1 MYEYTL
7 SVINAA
13 GEETELSRAFKRFV
27 LTDVEGLGPPA
38 TDIAASSGAG
48 DGSVFGAAHARERT
62 IVLHLVM
69 AGDVEENRLLLY
81 RAFTPKKP
89 VTLMFANRLRSVKTE
104 GYVETHEP
112 DIYAP
117 AEKVDITLRC
127 PSPWLESVTPEDFI
141 PSYSVPLFSA
151 PFSIEEGEPI
161 PVSEVV
167 DHPTSLIINSGDVE
181 CGFAA
186 VVDFSGAVE
195 GLRFANE
202 TAGTWFKLD
211 YSFAAG
217 DKLTL
222 DTRSGRL
229 AVTNLRNGSGVNML
243 RYMVSG
249 SRWLKLA
256 VGANRLGV
264 TADSGIDNAAVTIS
278 VYKLFGGV

>member
-1 MYEYTL
+1 MFDLTI
-7 SVINAA
+7 INAL
-13 GEETELSRAFKRFV
+13 GESYDLTTDNRFRVIDIDGLSPV
-27 LTDVEGLGPPA
+27 PVNINTSEG
-38 TDIAASSGAG
+38 SG
-48 DGSVFGAAHARERT
+48 DGAIFNSAFMQPRNIVITVVFCGDIETTRAAFYRIFPEKKSCT
-62 IVLHLVM
+62 IVFS
-69 AGDVEENRLLLY
+69 NKI
-81 RAFTPKKP
+81 RAARIT
-89 VTLMFANRLRSVKTE
+89 
-104 GYVETHEP
+104 GYVETNTI
-112 DIYAP
+112 DLFSQRQQAQ
-117 AEKVDITLRC
+117 VSLLC
-127 PSPWLESVTPEDFI
+127 PNPWFESQTPEDFI

-186 VVDFSGAVE
+186 VVDFTGAVE

-211 YSFAAG
+211 YSFAVG

-222 DTRSGRL
+222 DTRSGWL

-256 VGANRLGV
+256 VGANRVGV
-264 TADSGIDNAAVTIS
+264 TADSGIDSAAVTIS

>member
-38 TDIAASSGAG
+38 TDIVASSGAG

-69 AGDVEENRLLLY
+69 AGDVEENRLRLY

-89 VTLMFANRLRSVKTE
+89 VTLKFTNRLRSVKTV

-141 PSYSVPLFSA
+141 PSYSVPLFYA
-151 PFSIEEGEPI
+151 PFSIELDDPI
-161 PVSEVV
+161 PVSETV
-167 DHPTSLIINSGDVE
+167 DHPTSLVINSGDVE

-186 VVDFSGAVE
+186 EVTFSGAVT

-202 TAGTWFKLD
+202 ATGTWFKLD

-229 AVTNLRNGSGVNML
+229 AVTNLRNGSNVNML

-256 VGANRLGV
+256 VGANRVGV
-264 TADSGIDNAAVTIS
+264 TADSGIGNAAVTIS
-278 VYKLFGGV
+278 VYRLFGGV

>member
-1 MYEYTL
+1 MFDLTI
-7 SVINAA
+7 INAL
-13 GEETELSRAFKRFV
+13 GESYDLTTDNRFRVIDIDGLSPV
-27 LTDVEGLGPPA
+27 PVNINTSEG
-38 TDIAASSGAG
+38 SG
-48 DGSVFGAAHARERT
+48 DGAIFNSAFMQPRNIVITVVFCGDIETTRAAFYRIFPEKKSCT
-62 IVLHLVM
+62 IVFS
-69 AGDVEENRLLLY
+69 NKI
-81 RAFTPKKP
+81 RAARIT
-89 VTLMFANRLRSVKTE
+89 
-104 GYVETHEP
+104 GYVETNTI
-112 DIYAP
+112 DLFSQRQQAQ
-117 AEKVDITLRC
+117 VSLLC
-127 PSPWLESVTPEDFI
+127 PNPWFESQTPEDFI

-167 DHPTSLIINSGDVE
+167 DHPTSLILNSGDVE

-186 VVDFSGAVE
+186 VVDFTGAVE
-195 GLRFANE
+195 GLKFANE

-211 YSFAAG
+211 YSFQAG
-217 DKLTL
+217 DKLSL

-229 AVTNLRNGSGVNML
+229 AVTNLRNGSNVNML

-278 VYKLFGGV
+278 VYRLFGGV

>member
-1 MYEYTL
+1 MFDLTI
-7 SVINAA
+7 INAL
-13 GEETELSRAFKRFV
+13 GESYDLTADKRFRV
-27 LTDVEGLGPPA
+27 IDIDGLSPVPVNINTSEG
-38 TDIAASSGAG
+38 SG
-48 DGSVFGAAHARERT
+48 DGAIFNSAFMQPRSIVITVVFCGDIETTRAAFYRIFPEKKSCT
-62 IVLHLVM
+62 IVFSN
-69 AGDVEENRLLLY
+69 EI
-81 RAFTPKKP
+81 RAARIT
-89 VTLMFANRLRSVKTE
+89 
-104 GYVETHEP
+104 GYVETNTI
-112 DIYAP
+112 DLFSQRQQAQ
-117 AEKVDITLRC
+117 VSLLC
-127 PSPWLESVTPEDFI
+127 PNPWFESQTPEDFI

-151 PFSIEEGEPI
+151 PFSIEEDEPI
-161 PVSEVV
+161 PVSEVT

-181 CGFAA
+181 CGFVA
-186 VVDFSGAVE
+186 VVDFTGAVT

-202 TAGTWFKLD
+202 TAVTWFKLD

-229 AVTNLRNGSGVNML
+229 AVTNLRNGSSVNLL

-264 TADSGIDNAAVTIS
+264 TADSGIDSAAVTIS

>member
-1 MYEYTL
+1 MFDL
-7 SVINAA
+7 MIINAL
-13 GEETELSRAFKRFV
+13 GESYDLTADNRFRVIDIDGLSPV
-27 LTDVEGLGPPA
+27 PVNINTSEG
-38 TDIAASSGAG
+38 SG
-48 DGSVFGAAHARERT
+48 DGAIFNSAFMQPRNIVITVVFCGDIETTRT
-62 IVLHLVM
+62 
-69 AGDVEENRLLLY
+69 AFY
-81 RAFTPKKP
+81 RIFPEKKSCT
-89 VTLMFANRLRSVKTE
+89 VIFSNKVRSVKIT
-104 GYVETHEP
+104 GYVETNTI
-112 DIYAP
+112 DLFSQRQQAQ
-117 AEKVDITLRC
+117 VSLLC
-127 PSPWLESVTPEDFI
+127 PNPWFESQTPEDFI

-186 VVDFSGAVE
+186 EVTFSGAVT

-202 TAGTWFKLD
+202 TAGTWFKLN
-211 YSFAAG
+211 YSFATG
-217 DKLTL
+217 NKLTL

-229 AVTNLRNGSGVNML
+229 AVKVTRGTTVTNLL

-278 VYKLFGGV
+278 VYRLFGGV